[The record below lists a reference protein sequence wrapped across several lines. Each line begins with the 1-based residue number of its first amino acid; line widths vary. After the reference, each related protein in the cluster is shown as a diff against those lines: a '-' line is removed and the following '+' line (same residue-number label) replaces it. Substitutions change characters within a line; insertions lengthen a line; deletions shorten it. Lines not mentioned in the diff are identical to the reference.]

1 MTSGPL
7 RNASFAY
14 SALVS
19 ATLVGAPLEPGQ
31 PFPDLRLP
39 RLGDD
44 GLHSVSSLTHGKKTL
59 LLVFA
64 SW

>member
-1 MTSGPL
+1 VTSH
-7 RNASFAY
+7 
-14 SALVS
+14 ALFVATLACCS
-19 ATLVGAPLEPGQ
+19 LIAVTLVGAPLEPGQ
-31 PFPDLRLP
+31 TFPDLRLP
-39 RLGDD
+39 RLGED